1 MPSYQYKAKE
11 GPAKTVEGEI
21 MAATEAAAMRAI
33 EEMGLSPI
41 SVREGA
47 SPTKRKERRRLFVR
61 RVSNRDITVFT
72 NQLASL
78 TRSAVPI
85 LRALRTIAGQTENP
99 RLARVVEDLNALVRD
114 GRMLSEAMARYPK
127 LFPDLYINMI
137 RAGESGGVL
146 DTVLDRLSE
155 AREKEEDTRRRVQAA
170 MAYPMLTLCAGLA
183 TVFALFAFFLPRVVT
198 LFEDYE
204 MLPLPTRILIGISEF
219 FDDSWY
225 WLVLALLLASAVF
238 RRLAGME
245 AGRLFAD
252 RLKLGIPL
260 LNRFL
265 REVDVARFSRTLSL
279 LIDTGI
285 PIDRALTL
293 SGQTIHNAVIRA
305 EVDQIRASTVQQGL
319 TISSGLRK
327 AENFPEFVGNL
338 VAVGEEGG
346 RLPEALTEVAVFY
359 EKDVEQQSRLITSLL
374 EPILI
379 LLVGGVVGFIV
390 AAMLLPIFE
399 LGGGLR

>member
-1 MPSYQYKAKE
+1 MPSYRYKAKE
-11 GPAKTVEGEI
+11 GPTKTVEGEI

-41 SVREGA
+41 WLREGA
-47 SPTKRKERRRLFVR
+47 SPTKRKERRPLFVR

-99 RLARVVEDLNALVRD
+99 RLARVVENLHALVRD
-114 GRMLSEAMARYPK
+114 GRMLSEAMAQYPK

-204 MLPLPTRILIGISEF
+204 KLPLPTRILIGISEF

-245 AGRLFAD
+245 AGRLFVD

-305 EVDQIRASTVQQGL
+305 EVDQIRVSTVQQGL

-379 LLVGGVVGFIV
+379 LMVGGVVGFIV

>member
-1 MPSYQYKAKE
+1 
-11 GPAKTVEGEI
+11 

-41 SVREGA
+41 WVREGA

-99 RLARVVEDLNALVRD
+99 RLARVVEDLHALVRD

-204 MLPLPTRILIGISEF
+204 KLPLPTRILIGISEF

-245 AGRLFAD
+245 AGRLFVD

>member
-11 GPAKTVEGEI
+11 GPTKTVEGEI
-21 MAATEAAAMRAI
+21 AAASEAAAMRAI

-41 SVREGA
+41 WVREGT
-47 SPTKRKERRRLFVR
+47 SPATHKERRRLFVR
-61 RVSNRDITVFT
+61 RVSNRDVTVFT

-99 RLARVVEDLNALVRD
+99 RLARVVEDLHALVRD
-114 GRMLSEAMARYPK
+114 GRMLSESMARYPK

-170 MAYPMLTLCAGLA
+170 MAYPTLTLCAGLA

-204 MLPLPTRILIGISEF
+204 KLPLPTRILIGISEF
-219 FDDSWY
+219 FDESWY
-225 WLVLALLLASAVF
+225 WLVLALLLVSAVF

-245 AGRLFAD
+245 AGRLFVD

-346 RLPEALTEVAVFY
+346 RLPEALTEAAVFY